1 MLEALGER
9 HQRQPGRRRGSA
21 LREAPR
27 RGSSRA
33 EVQPLVESDR
43 RLQRPHRHAVLDNVG
58 TCQKAK
64 LATEFSR
71 AALNYRI
78 EK

>member
-9 HQRQPGRRRGSA
+9 RQRQPGRRRGSA

-27 RGSSRA
+27 PGSSRRKCNSWWK
-33 EVQPLVESDR
+33 SDR